1 MTARASGTVSLSRLT
16 VDDLVVQIGERR
28 ILDRVSLVAEPGQ
41 VVGLLGPN
49 GSGKSTLLRSVF
61 HARRPT
67 SGVVRL
73 DGVDVWTQTVK
84 WNARQIAVVL
94 QESPADFPLTCAQ
107 IVQMGRTV
115 HRKLTQASTAYDD
128 RLCAAAM
135 RLLEVDHLE
144 QAVFSRLSGGERQ
157 RVVIARALAQ
167 QPRLLLM
174 DEPTNH
180 LDMHHQLKVL
190 QVARQLEATVVV
202 ALHDVNLAA
211 RFCAALVLLDQGRVV
226 ASGSPE
232 EVVTVG
238 QVEHTYRVRARVA
251 THPCGAPQI
260 VLL

>member
-1 MTARASGTVSLSRLT
+1 MGSQERAARLT
-16 VDDLVVQIGERR
+16 VEDLVVHIGERR
-28 ILDRVSLVAEPGQ
+28 ILDRVGLTAEPGQ

-49 GSGKSTLLRSVF
+49 GSGKSTLLRSIF
-61 HARRPT
+61 HSRRPT

-73 DGVDVWTQTVK
+73 DGIDVWTQTVK

-94 QESPADFPLTCAQ
+94 QEGPADFPLTCAQ

-115 HRKLTQASTAYDD
+115 HKNLTSGTSALDD

-135 RLLEVDHLE
+135 RLLEVDDLAG
-144 QAVFSRLSGGERQ
+144 AVFSRLSGGERQ
-157 RVVIARALAQ
+157 RVVIARALVQ

-190 QVARQLEATVVV
+190 EVARRLEATVVV

-211 RFCAALVLLDQGRVV
+211 RFCDVLVLLDQGRV
-226 ASGSPE
+226 ASSGSPE
-232 EVVTVG
+232 EVVTVD
-238 QVEHTYRVRARVA
+238 QIEHTYRVRAQVIA
-251 THPCGAPQI
+251 HPCGAPHV